1 MGKAFKAALIL
12 AGIVASFQAGRA
24 KGCADSVK
32 FLFDNAVVDRFTAN
46 KEEVV
51 VTSRF
56 KVKKIEEA
64 VEEVENEPDN

>member
-32 FLFDNAVVDRFTAN
+32 FLFDNAVIDSFTAN
-46 KEEVV
+46 NEEVV

-56 KVKKIEEA
+56 KVKKIEE
-64 VEEVENEPDN
+64 VENEPDN

>member
-24 KGCADSVK
+24 KGCTDSVK
-32 FLFDNAVVDRFTAN
+32 FLFDNAVIDSFTAN
-46 KEEVV
+46 NEEVV

-56 KVKKIEEA
+56 KVKKIEE
-64 VEEVENEPDN
+64 VKNEPDN